1 MKFSIGFKMFR
12 PLMSIVKYSGSSLLF
27 IILCGL
33 LIFIW
38 WKGEFLDIS
47 GFKPLDNSV
56 SRWLLTAFLLI
67 IAFIFIGWKMV
78 KRLYVLENRQAE
90 DKKYQNNP
98 IKEEIDAQRRYL
110 KHWTLAFKRY
120 LNNKD
125 FEYALPWYILIGG
138 ENSGKKSILR
148 NGGGFSEL
156 YPNDLTLGS
165 KVNFS
170 IFSNENAVIITP
182 SNNMINQYDNID
194 EKPGLYSKL
203 WKNLLLWTKE
213 QRERQPFNGV
223 LITIDLD
230 RLLTSSKLENE
241 KHIHL
246 LNQRLQEIYDI
257 SQGELPIYIL
267 MTKLDSLYGFESI
280 YANLSKIERES
291 ILGVTFK
298 NNGEEWS
305 SELSDF
311 WSKLI
316 YNLNDKLPSLLFQAN
331 EHKREEIFSYTR
343 QISGALEIID
353 SFLTQL
359 SYNSG
364 KKFHFIK
371 GIYFT
376 SVAQRG
382 KINNIFIS
390 SISEKYKLGNQSH
403 PVWGSVNV
411 VPYFCHKLFNDIL
424 FSFPNLAKESRSWQ
438 FKYSKKMKVVY
449 SLGCLLTVSI
459 LGGWHYFYYINN
471 EAGIKVLEQVK
482 EFKNIKLSNEIDD
495 FGDKQL
501 PLLNPIREATLAYG
515 NYHDISYLLKDM
527 GLYQGNNIGPY
538 VDQTYLKLLQVRF
551 LPAIMNGLKKEL
563 NNAPAESEEKLEILR
578 IMRMLDDKS
587 GRDDSFVKEFMKRY
601 WSNEFSGQKTL
612 QDNLMSHLDYTLK
625 HTDWFSE
632 RVKGDEQLIN
642 AYRPYDQPVKLA
654 QKELS
659 KLSIY
664 SRVYQNL
671 KVKANTVLPTPLDY
685 RDEIGAGFNS
695 VYTTNNEK
703 LVKIP
708 RLFTEH
714 GLKNYFLKQND
725 YLIDLIAMDSWALN
739 LKENREYSEAD
750 RQKINERIIDQYI
763 TDYVSVWQS
772 ALNSLDIYPFDSI
785 SDAIN
790 AIEKINGSEQ
800 TLKRALAVL
809 AENTQEPN
817 LPNDQKG
824 KELDA
829 LLDNLDYKLMS
840 QISNEFSEEKSILR
854 ESDDKNSVLQ
864 DIYKK
869 LSNLH
874 RYLLSIQNAPNSGKA
889 ALQAV
894 KLRME
899 QNGTDPF
906 FELQQIAKVLPE
918 PISRWLE
925 QLVDYSWFSIQKSAI
940 VYLEVEWDQ
949 KIVKPYKTYFKGR
962 YPFKQNATK
971 EVPLSEFVR
980 FFAPG
985 GILDD
990 FYKNNLKPFI
1000 ENDLLSSSIESSE
1013 LIRSDIIIQLEIANK
1028 IRDTFFDN
1036 GNIIGVQFSIEPVS
1050 MSSNKRRS
1058 VLNLDGQLIDYSHGI
1073 KKETKVV
1080 WPNSMSSDV
1089 ESKLT
1094 FVNSTENSPRSLIF
1108 KGPWAQMRLL
1118 NAGIISN
1125 VENGSFDIRYDF
1137 DNGYVNYRVYTD
1149 ESDNPFSRELFKR
1162 FQLPDTL
1169 Y

>member
-1 MKFSIGFKMFR
+1 M
-12 PLMSIVKYSGSSLLF
+12 
-27 IILCGL
+27 
-33 LIFIW
+33 
-38 WKGEFLDIS
+38 
-47 GFKPLDNSV
+47 
-56 SRWLLTAFLLI
+56 
-67 IAFIFIGWKMV
+67 
-78 KRLYVLENRQAE
+78 
-90 DKKYQNNP
+90 
-98 IKEEIDAQRRYL
+98 
-110 KHWTLAFKRY
+110 
-120 LNNKD
+120 
-125 FEYALPWYILIGG
+125 
-138 ENSGKKSILR
+138 
-148 NGGGFSEL
+148 
-156 YPNDLTLGS
+156 
-165 KVNFS
+165 
-170 IFSNENAVIITP
+170 
-182 SNNMINQYDNID
+182 
-194 EKPGLYSKL
+194 
-203 WKNLLLWTKE
+203 
-213 QRERQPFNGV
+213 
-223 LITIDLD
+223 
-230 RLLTSSKLENE
+230 
-241 KHIHL
+241 
-246 LNQRLQEIYDI
+246 
-257 SQGELPIYIL
+257 
-267 MTKLDSLYGFESI
+267 
-280 YANLSKIERES
+280 
-291 ILGVTFK
+291 
-298 NNGEEWS
+298 
-305 SELSDF
+305 
-311 WSKLI
+311 
-316 YNLNDKLPSLLFQAN
+316 
-331 EHKREEIFSYTR
+331 
-343 QISGALEIID
+343 
-353 SFLTQL
+353 
-359 SYNSG
+359 
-364 KKFHFIK
+364 
-371 GIYFT
+371 
-376 SVAQRG
+376 
-382 KINNIFIS
+382 
-390 SISEKYKLGNQSH
+390 
-403 PVWGSVNV
+403 
-411 VPYFCHKLFNDIL
+411 
-424 FSFPNLAKESRSWQ
+424 
-438 FKYSKKMKVVY
+438 
-449 SLGCLLTVSI
+449 
-459 LGGWHYFYYINN
+459 
-471 EAGIKVLEQVK
+471 
-482 EFKNIKLSNEIDD
+482 
-495 FGDKQL
+495 
-501 PLLNPIREATLAYG
+501 
-515 NYHDISYLLKDM
+515 
-527 GLYQGNNIGPY
+527 
-538 VDQTYLKLLQVRF
+538 
-551 LPAIMNGLKKEL
+551 
-563 NNAPAESEEKLEILR
+563 
-578 IMRMLDDKS
+578 
-587 GRDDSFVKEFMKRY
+587 
-601 WSNEFSGQKTL
+601 
-612 QDNLMSHLDYTLK
+612 
-625 HTDWFSE
+625 
-632 RVKGDEQLIN
+632 
-642 AYRPYDQPVKLA
+642 
-654 QKELS
+654 
-659 KLSIY
+659 
-664 SRVYQNL
+664 
-671 KVKANTVLPTPLDY
+671 
-685 RDEIGAGFNS
+685 
-695 VYTTNNEK
+695 
-703 LVKIP
+703 
-708 RLFTEH
+708 
-714 GLKNYFLKQND
+714 
-725 YLIDLIAMDSWALN
+725 
-739 LKENREYSEAD
+739 
-750 RQKINERIIDQYI
+750 
-763 TDYVSVWQS
+763 WQS

-785 SDAIN
+785 ADAIN

-809 AENTQEPN
+809 VENTQEPN

-854 ESDDKNSVLQ
+854 EGDDKNSVLQ

-962 YPFKQNATK
+962 YPFEQNATK

-1036 GNIIGVQFSIEPVS
+1036 GNIIGVQFSIEPVN

-1080 WPNSMSSDV
+1080 WPNSMNSDV